1 MRQKE
6 KKLVKKCEKQE
17 FTSKITYPPESEAN
31 IKVANYIVRFLGL
44 GYQKIKI
51 NVGEDSGK
59 YGTFLV
65 NVP

>member
-1 MRQKE
+1 MCSKVGNLIPLRF
-6 KKLVKKCEKQE
+6 
-17 FTSKITYPPESEAN
+17 FTDYPPESEAN